1 MLWHYTKQS
10 WAGDIKLSIRAV
22 SYGSNP
28 MLCLGRECEL
38 TLALLGFYNH
48 ELFHVES
55 EGNANP
61 VALELNSLFKY
72 QSYVAAQNIKWYK

>member
-1 MLWHYTKQS
+1 
-10 WAGDIKLSIRAV
+10 
-22 SYGSNP
+22 

-55 EGNANP
+55 QGNANP

-72 QSYVAAQNIKWYK
+72 QSYVAAQNIK